1 MKICGAKVWIYLTGF
16 DIGDLTWMRHSWMP
30 LVYTLKHDFENLDFW
45 GKDDFSF
52 LFFFKMDEAWPN
64 APSLEMD
71 AWFLEILI
79 FFFLKRWWSW
89 SFKKKMNQA
98 WPNAPS
104 LQIYAWFLKN
114 LIFEEKKIFIFK
126 WMRHGRMPL
135 V

>member
-1 MKICGAKVWIYLTGF
+1 
-16 DIGDLTWMRHSWMP
+16 MP

-79 FFFLKRWWSW
+79 FFF
-89 SFKKKMNQA
+89 FEKMM
-98 WPNAPS
+98 
-104 LQIYAWFLKN
+104 IMIFLKKN
-114 LIFEEKKIFIFK
+114 ESGMVEC
-126 WMRHGRMPL
+126 P
-135 V
+135 

>member
-79 FFFLKRWWSW
+79 FFF
-89 SFKKKMNQA
+89 F
-98 WPNAPS
+98 P
-104 LQIYAWFLKN
+104 
-114 LIFEEKKIFIFK
+114 K
-126 WMRHGRMPL
+126 WMRHGQMPL
-135 V
+135 VFKLIQIDAWFLKTLIIEEKMIFFFFQNEWGMVQCP